1 MVTSGAHKYQFGDS
15 GSILIRVG
23 DEDMT
28 DHVKYSL
35 DLGETWYVVLLTF
48 FDRGSIYY

>member
-28 DHVKYSL
+28 DHVK
-35 DLGETWYVVLLTF
+35 LGETWYVVLLTF